1 MDALIGAHLLS
12 LGLWGGLV
20 SVEIVFEF
28 QMFRGRLDPLDV
40 ADLHRIT
47 DRFLELP
54 ILALVLSTGWMLWQ
68 HTGYSDELLPKVLFG
83 LGAVLANVICYI
95 IVELRAATATRIRL
109 GKQNGET
116 RLNTNKLRGF
126 STALAV
132 TIAAG
137 LISAAGA
144 LFIGGLSIGWW

>member
-1 MDALIGAHLLS
+1 MEPLIGAHLLS

-20 SVEIVFEF
+20 FGEIVFEF
-28 QMFRGRLDPLDV
+28 QMFRGRLDQLDV

-47 DRFLELP
+47 DRYLELP
-54 ILALVLSTGWMLWQ
+54 ILALVMATGWMLWQ
-68 HTGYSDELLPKVLFG
+68 RSGYPDELLPKVLFG

-109 GKQNGET
+109 EKQNGET
-116 RLNTNKLRGF
+116 CPNTNKLRVF

-132 TIAAG
+132 TIVLG
-137 LISAAGA
+137 LISAAVA
-144 LFIGGLSIGWW
+144 LIIGGLSIGWW

>member
-1 MDALIGAHLLS
+1 MDPLIGAHLLS

-28 QMFRGRLDPLDV
+28 QMFRGRLDQLDV
-40 ADLHRIT
+40 AILHRIT

-54 ILALVLSTGWMLWQ
+54 ILALVVATGWMLWQ
-68 HTGYSDELLPKVLFG
+68 RSGYPDELLPKVLFG
-83 LGAVLANVICYI
+83 LGAVLANVVCYI

-109 GKQNGET
+109 EKQIGET
-116 RLNTNKLRGF
+116 YPNTDKLRVF

-132 TIAAG
+132 TIAVG
-137 LISAAGA
+137 LSSAAA
-144 LFIGGLSIGWW
+144 AMFIGGSLVGWW